1 MVQIFIIFLPP
12 RLFCWSPPWSLV
24 LVGIGNLSAWLAT
37 GCYIA
42 THLLPCDAQMI
53 LSSKKLVHL
62 IRFNQMALV
71 VFSIFPITATQT
83 PHAHA
88 SFHNLLKKV
97 LSYFFINSF
106 VDKHISCIL
115 FLYWQFCWQIH
126 KLYFVSSLTVLLTP
140 SIIVPSVVGSSVLRY
155 IWTSSNLFEFYKQ
168 IKSYLL
174 WGGPTVIC
182 LSKKK
187 KYVSCLWWS
196 TRNLFEYEKRNLVL
210 FCS

>member
-1 MVQIFIIFLPP
+1 M
-12 RLFCWSPPWSLV
+12 WSKYFSFSFRPDCSVGVPLGLWSWSEWETYLLGLLQV
-24 LVGIGNLSAWLAT
+24 AT
-37 GCYIA
+37 
-42 THLLPCDAQMI
+42 LLHISFHAMLRWYYPQR
-53 LSSKKLVHL
+53 KLVHL

-187 KYVSCLWWS
+187 EICLMS
-196 TRNLFEYEKRNLVL
+196 MMIHP
-210 FCS
+210 